1 MWLTEWVF
9 ADSSFS
15 LLHVSQPIMGFSG
28 FFITCMSAWQE
39 MPLNI
44 VCWIELGLGWLPW
57 HRIQILWFLWVGG
70 GVLVLG
76 ICNLPQTKCLW
87 WRQSQLTHCTF
98 DGHHQKIRQSKEG
111 FSLYLYGIHIPC
123 HCRCLSL
130 VDDPQ
135 CNLPVVDWFELVGAV
150 CSSLAVLVI

>member
-9 ADSSFS
+9 ADSSLSF
-15 LLHVSQPIMGFSG
+15 LHVSQPIMGFSG

-39 MPLNI
+39 MPLNFRS
-44 VCWIELGLGWLPW
+44 VLNWPRTGRLPW
-57 HRIQILWFLWVGG
+57 HWIQILRFLWVRGG
-70 GVLVLG
+70 ALVLG

-87 WRQSQLTHCTF
+87 WRQSQLTHWTF
-98 DGHHQKIRQSKEG
+98 DGHHQKISQSKEG

-130 VDDPQ
+130 VDGPQ
-135 CNLPVVDWFELVGAV
+135 CNLPVVDWFEL
-150 CSSLAVLVI
+150 